1 MAKKIYTFETIDSTN
16 NCAKAL
22 AGVFAEQGTV
32 VFAEKQTAGRGRLG
46 RSWDSNPN
54 ENLTFSVILRPSVPP
69 ESVNLLPLF
78 AAVALAAAVERAT
91 GVKVDCKW
99 PNDLLINGR
108 KFAGILL
115 EGSISQ
121 GSVDYVVLGIG
132 INVNQERFAPELK
145 ETATSLRLATGKEI
159 DRVLLFRTIM
169 KSFEDHHA
177 RMSRT
182 HFQSVV
188 PVWTAHTAMLNREIT
203 VSLQGTTLSGIARGL
218 SSDGGLILNT
228 DGQDRTLF
236 AGDVTILKK

>member
-1 MAKKIYTFETIDSTN
+1 MEHEFEHET
-16 NCAKAL
+16 
-22 AGVFAEQGTV
+22 
-32 VFAEKQTAGRGRLG
+32 
-46 RSWDSNPN
+46 
-54 ENLTFSVILRPSVPP
+54 
-69 ESVNLLPLF
+69 
-78 AAVALAAAVERAT
+78 
-91 GVKVDCKW
+91 
-99 PNDLLINGR
+99 
-108 KFAGILL
+108 
-115 EGSISQ
+115 
-121 GSVDYVVLGIG
+121 
-132 INVNQERFAPELK
+132 PELK